1 MKEPFRSLLAE
12 LPLDVAGLGGLLPPQ
27 LRPPGL

>member
-1 MKEPFRSLLAE
+1 MKEPFRSLLQ
-12 LPLDVAGLGGLLPPQ
+12 LPLDVGALAQAIPGP